1 MPDLLVDASWLAA
14 HIDDPK
20 IRIVDMDLPL
30 GYEKAHIPNAVG
42 IPNQSIK
49 AKDSKL
55 VMMPGEFKEMMQ
67 SKGIGDD
74 TLVVA
79 YDSNKSLNAC
89 RLWWVMN
96 YYGHTNI
103 KVLNGG
109 WRKWLLEG
117 NPASFKPSKV
127 EDNLSFTPRANA
139 EILSTAESLK
149 TIYDAEGVVVWDT
162 RSFAEYNGENDRGNA
177 RKGHIPGAHHLEWQS
192 LIKDDDHTFKPPD
205 EMQALLN
212 SAGIT
217 SEKIIHTY

>member
-1 MPDLLVDASWLAA
+1 MIEIQKISNLNSLPKNESIVKWAIKALE
-14 HIDDPK
+14 DDNK
-20 IRIVDMDLPL
+20 KAEVVIRIVDMDLPL

-67 SKGIGDD
+67 AKGIGDD

-109 WRKWLLEG
+109 WRKWIRK
-117 NPASFKPSKV
+117 NYHSSKT
-127 EDNLSFTPRANA
+127 S
-139 EILSTAESLK
+139 
-149 TIYDAEGVVVWDT
+149 
-162 RSFAEYNGENDRGNA
+162 
-177 RKGHIPGAHHLEWQS
+177 S
-192 LIKDDDHTFKPPD
+192 LISI
-205 EMQALLN
+205 QR
-212 SAGIT
+212 
-217 SEKIIHTY
+217 